1 MIAPLL
7 AALAVAAGG
16 DSAAV
21 AGLWKTPTDGGSIVR
36 LEPCGDS
43 LCGRIVTSPH
53 IRANADQRDVLNKD
67 RSLRGRQ
74 LRDLLV
80 LKVRHT
86 APGVWAEGWA
96 YDPTDGGTYHG
107 SMKLAAGGVLRLTG
121 CIFVPLCKTQ
131 TWTRAD

>member
-1 MIAPLL
+1 MIAAVL

-67 RSLRGRQ
+67 KSRRGR
-74 LRDLLV
+74 LLKDLLV
-80 LKVRHT
+80 LKVRAT
-86 APGVWAEGWA
+86 GPRVWAEGWA
-96 YDPTDGGTYHG
+96 YDPTDGGTYRG
-107 SMKLAAGGVLRLTG
+107 SMKLAPDGTLRLTG
-121 CIFVPLCKTQ
+121 CIFAPLCKTQ